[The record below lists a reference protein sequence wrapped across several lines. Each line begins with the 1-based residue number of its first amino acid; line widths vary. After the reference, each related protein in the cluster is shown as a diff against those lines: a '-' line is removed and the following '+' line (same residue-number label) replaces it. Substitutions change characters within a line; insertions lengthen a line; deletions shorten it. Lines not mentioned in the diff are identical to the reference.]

1 MDTATMRQFD
11 TLVRLYRYAQK
22 RGDIVAAM
30 LIRQRLSVILY
41 DRHNLIK
48 VH

>member
-1 MDTATMRQFD
+1 MRQFD

-30 LIRQRLSVILY
+30 LIRQRVSAMLY
-41 DRHNLIK
+41 DRSNMVK